1 MRGYFEGWY
10 FKQQTGSKT
19 IAIIPAVHAD
29 NGGKK
34 SASIQVITDGFAKMA
49 EYSPQ
54 EFFADRGR
62 VEIRVG
68 ESVFSRRGLKLN
80 INKDELRAEGQL
92 TFGKPAPPRYDIMGP
107 FAIIPFMECRHSLL
121 SLSHTV
127 DGSLRIDGEETEFRG
142 GAGYM
147 EGDRGRSFPK
157 RYIWT
162 QCSFGERDS
171 LMLSVADIP
180 FMGGMFTGVIGAVLF
195 GGREYRIATYL
206 GARVASIG
214 NEAVSVRQ
222 GNLRFTAE
230 LLKTREQR
238 LRAPVMGGMT
248 RFVRES
254 ASCRAGYRLEIGGR
268 VIFDIESDSAGFEF
282 EWR

>member
-10 FKQQTGSKT
+10 FKQQTGCKT
-19 IAIIPAVHAD
+19 IAVIPAVHAD
-29 NGGKK
+29 PSGKK
-34 SASIQVITDGFAKMA
+34 SASIQLIADGFAKMA
-49 EYSPQ
+49 EYPA
-54 EFFADRGR
+54 EKFFADRGR

-68 ESVFSRRGLKLN
+68 ESLFSRRGIRLN
-80 INKDELRAEGQL
+80 INEDGLRAEGDL
-92 TFGKPAPPRYDIMGP
+92 TFGKFMPPRYDIMGP
-107 FAIIPFMECRHSLL
+107 FALVPFLECRHSLF
-121 SLSHTV
+121 SLRHTV
-127 DGSLRIDGEETEFRG
+127 DGRLRIDGEETEFHG

-147 EGDRGRSFPK
+147 EGDRGHSFPK

-206 GARVASIG
+206 GAHAASIG
-214 NEAVSVRQ
+214 NREVSVRQ

-230 LLKTREQR
+230 LLKMREQH

-248 RFVRES
+248 RLVRES

-268 VIFDIESDSAGFEF
+268 VIFDFISDSAGFEF
-282 EWR
+282 EW